1 MTTTWPRRS
10 HRHLGPALVAFIA
23 FVVLLALARSVDVP
37 RSGYGIKSDEATY
50 VAMALSVAYDGDLT
64 YEKTDLERFA
74 GLYHGGPN
82 GIFLKRGKHLRMEF
96 GGAFPFVRLTKRDD
110 TNPNRLYYGKA
121 FIYPLL
127 AAPLVR
133 LYGLNGMLIFNVLL
147 LAVAVVCAYAFV
159 TAESPPVTAALFT
172 SAFFGAAALPV
183 YGVFLMPDVFNLAIV
198 LLAYFLWLYKEVQ
211 SDRREVRLK
220 ADSPYE
226 PTPVVVTGSS
236 SVGSGFSRSRLNV
249 VSSLS
254 RISSSIVSGVSRTLS
269 TARWTDFAAAVLLGV
284 ATYSKPLPVA
294 MLVAPLVALAWWRRQ
309 WIRGF
314 AIGTVAVAA
323 AASLFALNAAVT
335 GEFNYQAGDR
345 KTFVERFPFDRA
357 DATWQS
363 FSHDVVD
370 DPGQAAQAVLF
381 NSQLPARL
389 VRNIEYFLLGR
400 HFGFIPYY
408 FPGVVAV
415 VAWLWSRRRRD
426 DWRIVTFAGFVLAA
440 VVLLLVLPFTWSGGG
455 GPPGNRYA
463 LSAYPLL
470 LFLMPPMT
478 SVAPGLVTWLIGAL
492 FTARMLVNPFA
503 AAKFTWEMYERGMPR
518 RLPVELPMSQDLPVA
533 LAQPMRSP
541 IPYSDPGL
549 RLSFLDQN
557 AWPPEPPGM
566 WISGAGRA
574 EIIFRAERPVRH
586 LLVEAES
593 RIRTTVTVSLGGD
606 DVRVVVEPKKI
617 TTFVVPAGSPVPGRY
632 GDSVYLMTTHSSEG
646 FVPHLV
652 DGSADYR
659 NLGALLRFRA
669 VLK

>member
-10 HRHLGPALVAFIA
+10 HRHLGPALVAFIV
-23 FVVLLALARSVDVP
+23 FFVLLVLARSVDVP
-37 RSGYGIKSDEATY
+37 RTGYGVKSDEATY
-50 VAMALSVAYDGDLT
+50 AAMALSVAYDGDLT

-74 GLYHGGPN
+74 GLYHSGPN
-82 GIFLKRGKHLRMEF
+82 GIFLKRGKQLRAEF
-96 GGAFPFVRLTKRDD
+96 GGAFPFVRLAKSDD

-147 LAVAVVCAYAFV
+147 LALAVVCAYAFLA
-159 TAESPPVTAALFT
+159 AESPPATAALFT

-183 YGVFLMPDVFNLAIV
+183 YGAFLMPDVFNLAVV
-198 LLAYFLWLYKEVQ
+198 LLAYFLWLYREVRDEQ
-211 SDRREVRLK
+211 GVRLK
-220 ADSPYE
+220 ADPAYE
-226 PTPVVVTGSS
+226 PMPIVVTGSS
-236 SVGSGFSRSRLNV
+236 SAGSGAVAAGVSRILSG
-249 VSSLS
+249 LS
-254 RISSSIVSGVSRTLS
+254 RTLSLLSRTLS
-269 TARWTDFAAAVLLGV
+269 TARWTDFAAAALLGI

-309 WIRGF
+309 WLRGF

-363 FSHDVVD
+363 FGHDVVD
-370 DPGQAAQAVLF
+370 DPGQAAQAVLI
-381 NSQLPARL
+381 NPQLPARFA
-389 VRNIEYFLLGR
+389 RNIEYFLLGR

-408 FPGVVAV
+408 FPGCVAAA
-415 VAWLWSRRRRD
+415 AWLWSRRRRD
-426 DWRIVTFAGFVLAA
+426 DWRIATFAGFVLAA

-470 LFLMPPMT
+470 LFLMPPMV
-478 SVAPGLVTWLIGAL
+478 SLVPGLVTWLVGAL
-492 FTARMLVNPFA
+492 FTARMLVSPFA
-503 AAKFTWEMYERGMPR
+503 AAKFTWEIYERGMPR

-541 IPYSDPGL
+541 IPYSEPGL

-566 WISGAGRA
+566 WISGSGRA
-574 EIIFRAERPVRH
+574 EIILRAERPVRH
-586 LLVEAES
+586 LFIEAES
-593 RIRTTVTVSLGGD
+593 PIRTTVTIALGGD
-606 DVRVVVEPKKI
+606 EVSAVVEPRKV
-617 TTFVVPAGSPVPGRY
+617 TTFVVPAGSPVAGRY
-632 GDSVYLMTTHSSEG
+632 GDSVYLMTTHSSDG

-652 DGSADYR
+652 NGSADYR

>member
-1 MTTTWPRRS
+1 
-10 HRHLGPALVAFIA
+10 V
-23 FVVLLALARSVDVP
+23 LARSVDVP
-37 RSGYGIKSDEATY
+37 RTGYGVKSDEATY

-64 YEKTDLERFA
+64 FEKTDLDRFA
-74 GLYHGGPN
+74 GLYHSGPN
-82 GIFLKRGKHLRMEF
+82 GIFLKRGKQLRVDF
-96 GGAFPFVRLTKRDD
+96 SGTFPFVGLVKSDD

-133 LYGLNGMLIFNVLL
+133 LYGLNGMLMFNVLL
-147 LAVAVVCAYAFV
+147 LAVAVVCAYAFLA
-159 TAESPPVTAALFT
+159 AESPSATAALFT

-183 YGVFLMPDVFNLAIV
+183 YGVFLMPDVFNLAVV
-198 LLAYFLWLYKEVQ
+198 LLAYFLWLYKEVH
-211 SDRREVRLK
+211 SERHEVRLK
-220 ADSPYE
+220 ADPTYQ
-226 PTPVVVTGSS
+226 PTPVVVSGG
-236 SVGSGFSRSRLNV
+236 GSGFSRTLLHV
-249 VSSLS
+249 ASSVASGLS
-254 RISSSIVSGVSRTLS
+254 RTVS
-269 TARWTDFAAAVLLGV
+269 TARWTDFAAAALLGL

-357 DATWQS
+357 GATWQS

-370 DPGQAAQAVLF
+370 DPGQAAQAVLI
-381 NSQLPARL
+381 NPQLPGRFG
-389 VRNIEYFLLGR
+389 RNIEYFLVGR

-408 FPGVVAV
+408 FPGFVAV

-440 VVLLLVLPFTWSGGG
+440 IVLLLVLPFTWSGGG

-470 LFLMPPMT
+470 LFLMPPMV
-478 SVAPGLVTWLIGAL
+478 SMAPGLVTWLIGAL

-503 AAKFTWEMYERGMPR
+503 AAKFTWEIYERGMPR

-593 RIRTTVTVSLGGD
+593 PIRTTVTISLGGD
-606 DVRVVVEPKKI
+606 DVSVIVEPKKV

-632 GDSVYLMTTHSSEG
+632 GDSVYLMTTHSSDG
-646 FVPHLV
+646 FVPHRME
-652 DGSADYR
+652 GSPDYR

>member
-1 MTTTWPRRS
+1 MTPRS
-10 HRHLGPALVAFIA
+10 HRHLGPALVAFVV
-23 FVVLLALARSVDVP
+23 FLVLLVLARSVDVP
-37 RSGYGIKSDEATY
+37 RSGYGVKSDEATY
-50 VAMALSVAYDGDLT
+50 VAMALSAAYDGDLT

-74 GLYHGGPN
+74 GLYHSGPN
-82 GIFLKRGKHLRMEF
+82 GIFLKRGKHLRVEF
-96 GGAFPFVRLTKRDD
+96 GGGFPFVRLAKRDD

-133 LYGLNGMLIFNVLL
+133 LYGLNGLLLFNVLL
-147 LAVAVVCAYAFV
+147 LAVAVVCAYAFL
-159 TAESPPVTAALFT
+159 AAHSPPMTAALFT

-198 LLAYFLWLYKEVQ
+198 LLAYFLWLYKEV
-211 SDRREVRLK
+211 RRENERVSTEEVRLK
-220 ADSPYE
+220 ADPTYR
-226 PTPVVVTGSS
+226 PTPVVVSGG
-236 SVGSGFSRSRLNV
+236 VGYGGVVSGFSRTVFNV
-249 VSSLS
+249 VS
-254 RISSSIVSGVSRTLS
+254 RFSRTLS
-269 TARWTDFAAAVLLGV
+269 TARWTDFAAALLLGI

-314 AIGTVAVAA
+314 AIGTVAVAG

-370 DPGQAAQAVLF
+370 DPGQAAQAVLI
-381 NSQLPARL
+381 NPQLPARF
-389 VRNIEYFLLGR
+389 VRNVEYFLLGR

-408 FPGVVAV
+408 FPGVVAAI
-415 VAWLWSRRRRD
+415 AWLWSRRRRD
-426 DWRIVTFAGFVLAA
+426 DWRIVTFSGFVLAA

-470 LFLMPPMT
+470 LFLMPPMS
-478 SVAPGLVTWLIGAL
+478 SVAPGLVTWLVGAL

-503 AAKFTWEMYERGMPR
+503 AAKFTWEIYERGMPR

-566 WISGAGRA
+566 WISGSGRA
-574 EIIFRAERPVRH
+574 EIILRAERPVRH
-586 LLVEAES
+586 LLIEAES
-593 RIRTTVTVSLGGD
+593 QIRTTVTVSLGDD
-606 DVRVVVEPKKI
+606 DVSVVVEPKKV

-632 GDSVYLMTTHSSEG
+632 GDSVYLMTTHSSDG
-646 FVPHLV
+646 FVPHLI